1 MVASFRMLDK
11 APLPRGTGAVVC
23 MADALGALS
32 SDTLVLPA
40 WAL

>member
-1 MVASFRMLDK
+1 MAPRMLDY
-11 APLPRGTGAVVC
+11 APLPRGQGAIVCMVQELGAV
-23 MADALGALS
+23 S